1 MYLLIYT
8 KQFRLHVPCSAPNN
22 VQTLSLHFCGI
33 YDFTSCNTSRFDL
46 YLDETTK
53 LSSNPSGPASCW
65 YPAVFP
71 LSCLPRSYLPKG
83 QSVRLELLTHDD
95 YIEIKW
101 LSCDEKPTQPDAME
115 LSSLSLSSHD
125 KDKNSE
131 KGLACDDNQPDSLQ
145 KDSKITDTTAKCD
158 IESNCPGAQCDL
170 NSEDMSSD
178 NQNEK
183 SVVTDAD
190 VKMSNCDNQ
199 QVVKCCQCEYNKR
212 SASDHLTAN
221 NNKQVYM
228 LSSQEIYR
236 FVYASS
242 VSIDNCS

>member
-1 MYLLIYT
+1 
-8 KQFRLHVPCSAPNN
+8 
-22 VQTLSLHFCGI
+22 
-33 YDFTSCNTSRFDL
+33 
-46 YLDETTK
+46 
-53 LSSNPSGPASCW
+53 
-65 YPAVFP
+65 
-71 LSCLPRSYLPKG
+71 
-83 QSVRLELLTHDD
+83 
-95 YIEIKW
+95 
-101 LSCDEKPTQPDAME
+101 ME

-125 KDKNSE
+125 KDKNTE

-145 KDSKITDTTAKCD
+145 KDGKITDTTAKCD

-170 NSEDMSSD
+170 NSEDLSSD

-212 SASDHLTAN
+212 SASDCLTAH

-242 VSIDNCS
+242 VSIENCS